1 MVMKRF
7 IAPRFKVISSLCWD
21 QPPWCCRPF
30 DTYCARS
37 AAVHL
42 AVRTF
47 SEGEESESC
56 RATLTFLTER
66 EREPARRCSKQ
77 QISQLYNT
85 AYRCR
90 VCRGSSS
97 DGQDENDHKSLQR
110 TLHVWRYEMV
120 LVSTRVR
127 KTKWLLSQPNN
138 MYFLCPEVSLE
149 FSIAPCAGKKVLFLI
164 RRNVQKWNLTHPFS
178 FPHNKH

>member
-1 MVMKRF
+1 MLPAIRY
-7 IAPRFKVISSLCWD
+7 ILCTV
-21 QPPWCCRPF
+21 CCC
-30 DTYCARS
+30 TN
-37 AAVHL
+37 

-97 DGQDENDHKSLQR
+97 DGQDENDHNLCR
-110 TLHVWRYEMV
+110 GPCMCDAFYDCLIYEMV
-120 LVSTRVR
+120 LLSFDTCSEN
-127 KTKWLLSQPNN
+127 KMTFSQPNN

-149 FSIAPCAGKKVLFLI
+149 FSIAPFAGKKKF
-164 RRNVQKWNLTHPFS
+164 F
-178 FPHNKH
+178 F

>member
-1 MVMKRF
+1 MIMKRF
-7 IAPRFKVISSLCWD
+7 IAPRFKVIFSLYWD
-21 QPPWCCRPF
+21 QPPWCCRLF
-30 DTYCARS
+30 NTYCARS

-47 SEGEESESC
+47 SEGGESESC

-66 EREPARRCSKQ
+66 EREPARWCSKQ

-110 TLHVWRYEMV
+110 TLYVWRFLRLFDLWNGFIEFRH
-120 LVSTRVR
+120 VSGKQNDFKSAKQHVFFMP
-127 KTKWLLSQPNN
+127 WSQ
-138 MYFLCPEVSLE
+138 FGIFDSTFCW
-149 FSIAPCAGKKVLFLI
+149 KKS
-164 RRNVQKWNLTHPFS
+164 S
-178 FPHNKH
+178 F